1 LPHARS
7 RSVRAIRA
15 ALGRLRR
22 VAKQQR
28 IDPRQIERQRQAAKA
43 ASKTVTPSKPTSGRN
58 RGKSGHPGGRKAGEV
73 RPATLRTWIAGARLQ
88 TLLLAVAPVVLG
100 TGAASLLLAHWYDHW
115 FRAVLAVIVALA
127 LQIGVNFAN
136 DYSDG
141 IRGVDTNRVGPPR
154 LVGSGRAKPR
164 AVLTVAIVFFA
175 IAAVAG
181 GILIWR
187 SGQWWLLAVGAVCI
201 AAAWFYTGGKHPYGY
216 YALGEV
222 AVFVFF
228 GVVPV
233 AGTMYT
239 QTGTVNIEAWLGGVA
254 LGCFACA
261 VLVVNNLRDRER
273 DAVSR
278 KRTLAVLLGDRL
290 SRALYVVLMLVPM
303 GLLAFYTVFYLQAGY
318 AFFVAILVLP
328 AIVIVL
334 FAKTAR
340 EYVTAL
346 RLTLFAAFVYGVG
359 LAAALAF

>member
-1 LPHARS
+1 MDP
-7 RSVRAIRA
+7 
-15 ALGRLRR
+15 RR
-22 VAKQQR
+22 IEQQR
-28 IDPRQIERQRQAAKA
+28 RSQN
-43 ASKTVTPSKPTSGRN
+43 VTPSKPTSGRN
-58 RGKSGHPGGRKAGEV
+58 RGKSGHPGGRKVGEV

-88 TLLLAVAPVVLG
+88 TLLLAIAPVLVG
-100 TGAASLLLAHWYDHW
+100 TGAASVLHPQLPWFSHW
-115 FRAVLAVIVALA
+115 FRAVLALIVALA
-127 LQIGVNFAN
+127 LQIAVNFAN

-181 GILIWR
+181 GILVWR
-187 SGQWWLLAVGAVCI
+187 SGQWWLLAVGAVCF

-216 YALGEV
+216 YALGEL
-222 AVFVFF
+222 AVFIFF

-239 QTGTVNIEAWLGGVA
+239 QTGTVNIEAWLGGIA

-278 KRTLAVLLGDRL
+278 KRTLAVLLGNRL
-290 SRALYVVLMLVPM
+290 TRGLYVVLMLVPLA
-303 GLLAFYTVFYLQAGY
+303 LLAFYTVFYLHAGY
-318 AFFVAILVLP
+318 VFFVALLVVP

-334 FAKTAR
+334 FAKTAA
-340 EYVTAL
+340 EYVSAL
-346 RLTLFAAFVYGVG
+346 RLTLFAAFLYGTG